1 MSIHIVI
8 KKMWYI
14 GTIEYYSVI
23 KKKKNAICSNMD
35 GPTDCQTEWS
45 KLDRERQLSWYLL
58 YVESKKT
65 GANEL
70 TYKTEIE
77 SQM

>member
-23 KKKKNAICSNMD
+23 KKKKKPPFAATWMGLQIVILSEVSW
-35 GPTDCQTEWS
+35 TE
-45 KLDRERQLSWYLL
+45 KGN
-58 YVESKKT
+58 T
-65 GANEL
+65 
-70 TYKTEIE
+70 I
-77 SQM
+77 